1 MENLT
6 NRWERQTQVLSM
18 PLGRKCH
25 CAEGELERRLS
36 LNTEMIRKERKEERR
51 GEEKE
56 GKRGEGEGR
65 ERGKKHSNEEG

>member
-1 MENLT
+1 MGNLT

-36 LNTEMIRKERKEERR
+36 LDTEMIRKGRREERR

-56 GKRGEGEGR
+56 GKRGEEGGE
-65 ERGKKHSNEEG
+65 KKR

>member
-1 MENLT
+1 MNDLT

-25 CAEGELERRLS
+25 CAEGELQRRLS
-36 LNTEMIRKERKEERR
+36 LDTEMIRKGRREERR

-56 GKRGEGEGR
+56 GKRGEGGG
-65 ERGKKHSNEEG
+65 ERKR

>member
-25 CAEGELERRLS
+25 CAEGELQRRLS
-36 LNTEMIRKERKEERR
+36 LDTEMIRKGRREERR

-56 GKRGEGEGR
+56 GKRGEGGG
-65 ERGKKHSNEEG
+65 ERKR

>member
-1 MENLT
+1 MGNLT

-36 LNTEMIRKERKEERR
+36 LDTETIRKGRREERR

-56 GKRGEGEGR
+56 GKRGEEGGE
-65 ERGKKHSNEEG
+65 KKR